1 MTKMLDFIELENHRP
16 MELWLQE
23 TPEFPAEVGGV
34 GVQPGEAEK
43 RNPQVTDV
51 RWWVVNERR
60 VEGGGRPQ
68 ILVADL

>member
-51 RWWVVNERR
+51 RWWGRKR
-60 VEGGGRPQ
+60 TTSRGGGDVRRFW
-68 ILVADL
+68 